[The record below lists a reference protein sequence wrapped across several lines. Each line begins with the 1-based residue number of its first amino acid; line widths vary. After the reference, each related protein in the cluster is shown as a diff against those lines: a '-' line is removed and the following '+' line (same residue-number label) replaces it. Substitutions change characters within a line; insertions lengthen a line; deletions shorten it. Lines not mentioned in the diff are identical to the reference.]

1 MDIKNAAN
9 AIKDTITK
17 AAKGKDK
24 AWSVPVPKKEI
35 TESQTGSDQRSNGWV
50 VCFVTYDNPAPN
62 YERNNNTSLKIIVND
77 AVSVSVSNTKSSFG
91 KTAQITLKSTEDFYP
106 SIVSNGDWCFIWMTD
121 NETDRQ
127 RIENLLGQIESG
139 GTANNELIR
148 YDSGL
153 KFAGRIISCSS
164 SDSTQATGQRTIT
177 QSVSAQ
183 SFLEFASTVY
193 YTGTI
198 VKLEPVI
205 PVNGVGV
212 LTAEAN
218 AQRIQD
224 AVVQTQIAQS
234 LEGYTK
240 KLADAFKVMLEK
252 DPSYHSPDRIICMY
266 YLLSMGIGEPQEMLP
281 GVPTTFNSG
290 ISIPSKVAK
299 IFNKPNA
306 SKLWQLVDIHA
317 GIQKFKPD
325 ERAWYK
331 GFVPNLRKGL
341 SQNMKDT
348 GVPTKGY
355 VPFKFELWSNM
366 SLWSIFSKHLNP
378 VVNEMFTSLRL
389 NKDGNLNLT
398 LTVREKPLST
408 GLFNSIAAN
417 EKYYTGKAGAPST
430 NTKTV
435 KRPDD
440 GSVPPEQKVQG
451 LSPSKKDP
459 IFRTLFGEVPRWVI
473 NESIV
478 RSYSASTNENARV
491 NFVMVWGRSGQA
503 EMLNPAINLDSF
515 MSQQFANGNYY
526 LNPGDIARNGLR
538 SSIMESH
545 YDTYF
550 SDRSAPSYAKLWA
563 RQNADWAFN
572 SHLKL
577 NATLTL
583 NGVQDPIVEGD
594 NLEYRGILYHIESVT
609 HNASISAAGPKTWT
623 TTLSLS
629 NGMLASS
636 FDDLNSPPLYA
647 YHQSSNRA
655 ELVYPFAP
663 GVTSVKTGE

>member
-1 MDIKNAAN
+1 MDIKNTAN

-17 AAKGKDK
+17 TAKGKSK
-24 AWSVPVPKKEI
+24 TWSVPVPRKEV
-35 TESQTGSDQRSNGWV
+35 TENQTGSDQRSNSWV
-50 VCFVTYDNPAPN
+50 VCFITYDNPAPN
-62 YERNNNTSLKIIVND
+62 YQRNNDTTMRIVTND
-77 AVSVSVSNTKSSFG
+77 ATSVTVSNTKSSFG
-91 KTAQITLKSTEDFYP
+91 KTAQITLKSTDDFYP
-106 SIVSNGDWCFIWMTD
+106 SIVSNGDWCFIWMVD
-121 NETDRQ
+121 NETSKREIQ
-127 RIENLLGQIESG
+127 NFLGQIASG
-139 GTANNELIR
+139 GTAGDNLIK

-153 KFAGRIISCSS
+153 KFAGRIISCSN
-164 SDSTQATGQRTIT
+164 SDSVQGSGQRTLT

-198 VKLEPVI
+198 VKLEPVT

-224 AVVQTQIAQS
+224 AVVQQQIAQS

-240 KLADAFKVMLEK
+240 KLADAFKVLMER
-252 DPSYHSPDRIICMY
+252 DPTYHSPDRIICMY
-266 YLLSMGIGEPQEMLP
+266 YLLSMGIGKPQELLP

-290 ISIPSKVAK
+290 ISIPSKVAA
-299 IFNKPNA
+299 IFNKPKA
-306 SKLWQLVDIHA
+306 SKLWELVDIHA

-325 ERAWYK
+325 DRAWYK
-331 GFVPNLRKGL
+331 GFVPTLKKGL

-348 GVPTKGY
+348 GTPTKGY

-366 SLWSIFSKHLNP
+366 SLWNIFSKHLNP

-389 NKDGNLNLT
+389 GQNGNLNLT
-398 LTVREKPLST
+398 LTIREKPFSS

-417 EKYYTGKAGAPST
+417 EKYYTGKSGTVPSV
-430 NTKTV
+430 KTV
-435 KRPDD
+435 KKPADD
-440 GSVPPEQKVQG
+440 SSPPEQSIQG
-451 LSPSKKDP
+451 LSSNKKDP
-459 IFRTLFGEVPRWVI
+459 VYRTLFGEVPRWVI

-478 RSYSASTNENARV
+478 KSYSASTNENARV

-526 LNPGDIARNGLR
+526 LNPGDISRNGLR

-572 SHLKL
+572 GHLKL
-577 NATLTL
+577 NASLTL

-609 HNASISAAGPKTWT
+609 HNATLAASGQKTWT

-636 FDDLNSPPLYA
+636 FDDLNSVPLYA
-647 YHQSSNRA
+647 YHQTQSRA
-655 ELVYPFAP
+655 ELIHPFAP
-663 GVTSVKTGE
+663 GITSVKMGD